1 MGIDFSP
8 SAWNAVTKTYEA
20 WWAGNLDR
28 PVLPIWL
35 EGRDPGRNCPDAP
48 WLTQANCADLSIP
61 AADLIDRMD
70 YELSRYYYLGDA
82 FPMIRFDSFGPG
94 LAAAFLGARLDNSTG
109 RVWFHPKEELPIAE
123 IHPVYDPDNIWLQR
137 IRDIYAAGLARWGD
151 QVLMSLPDIGGSLD
165 VLSTF
170 RPGEALLLDL
180 YDDPDEVIRLNWECH
195 SLWHRFFAELSAE
208 LHPAG
213 TRTDPAGAQTAPT
226 GTQTAPIGAGLGY
239 RPGWTDWSGTY
250 SAAPAYILQ
259 CDFCYMISPD
269 MFDTFV
275 LPELSASAKRL
286 GRSVYHLDG
295 IGQLPHLDRI
305 LQVPEIQAIQWVP
318 GDGKP
323 PQHEW
328 PEVYRKIHDAGKGK
342 VVYCGFDGMMQIAKE
357 LGTTRGLAH
366 MPMTVEAARGTEAR
380 GWLHDIGY

>member
-1 MGIDFSP
+1 MGIDFTS
-8 SAWNAVTKTYEA
+8 SDWDAVSKTYEA
-20 WWAGNLDR
+20 WWAGALER

-35 EGRDPGRNCPDAP
+35 EGRDPGRPCPDAP

-61 AADLIDRMD
+61 PADLIDRMD
-70 YELSRYYYLGDA
+70 YELSRYHFLGDA
-82 FPMIRFDSFGPG
+82 YPMIRFDTFGPG

-137 IRDIYAAGLARWGD
+137 IRDIYVAGLARWGD
-151 QVLMSLPDIGGSLD
+151 QVLMSLPDLGGSLD
-165 VLSTF
+165 ILSTF

-195 SLWHRFFAELSAE
+195 ELWHKFYRDLSAE
-208 LHPAG
+208 LHPDG
-213 TRTDPAGAQTAPT
+213 NGIPPEGILRNH
-226 GTQTAPIGAGLGY
+226 
-239 RPGWTDWSGTY
+239 RPGWTDWSCTY
-250 SAAPAYILQ
+250 STTPSYILQ
-259 CDFCYMISPD
+259 CDFCYMISPS

-286 GRSVYHLDG
+286 GRSIYHLDG
-295 IGQLPHLDRI
+295 VGQLPHLDKL
-305 LQVPEIQAIQWVP
+305 LQVQEIQAIQWVP

-328 PEVYRKIHDAGKGK
+328 PEVYRKIHEAGKGK
-342 VVYCGFDGMMQIAKE
+342 VVFCGYEGMMQIAKE
-357 LGTTRGLAH
+357 LGTTRGLNH
-366 MPMTVEAARGTEAR
+366 MPMTVEAHREAEVR
-380 GWLHDIGY
+380 GWLRGGIFS